1 MEKQNKGHDTILRSL
16 VSCSDSSTEK
26 LKAELFL
33 SLIKTEN
40 DDKLAIKH
48 DSESIRQSMF

>member
-1 MEKQNKGHDTILRSL
+1 MAKQNKGHDTILRSL
-16 VSCSDSSTEK
+16 VNCSNSSTEK
-26 LKAELFL
+26 LKAELFI
-33 SLIKTEN
+33 SLIKIEN